1 MNEYVI
7 AKYIRLSL
15 DDAISESL
23 SIPHQRLLLDEYI
36 EELDIPNAEVLE
48 FVDNGYT
55 GTNLERPGFQEMI
68 ELVRCGKVNCIV
80 TKDFSR
86 FARNEIESGYYIEQ
100 VFPLFRVRFIA
111 IGDSFDSNDH
121 QDGTGGID
129 SAFRFLMYEYY
140 SKDLSKKIKA
150 AKRVLME
157 NGEYIVAGAVHGYR
171 KNDKGRWEHDPDAA
185 EAIRLIFQL
194 ALEGLS
200 TSQIRDRLFMA
211 KFPSPREYDAI
222 KSGKD
227 VVPKFMWAT
236 KQIFRILTNVQYTG
250 CYVAGKHETTRIG
263 GKGVKKV
270 DESDWIIIHDSHPAL
285 VSKEDFEKIQAMLAN
300 PKALSPDKPVPS
312 RISESCK
319 SAITSGERKSCA
331 VPFGYTRDCNGD
343 WVVFEKTAI
352 VIKEIYAMTL
362 QGLSLKE
369 ICDKLHEA
377 GYPTPSE
384 QVKINKGH
392 DMQPTNLWKPQAV
405 KDILQDE
412 QYIGTYIAGKSFQLQ
427 PDCDCCADKY
437 AKKNQVKKCRAKKY
451 NVPKNEWVRIPDKKP
466 AIIDKDSFAKVQI
479 IRANV
484 RKNMSRRDYLLSG
497 LTACCCCGF
506 AMVYNEST
514 NIPTYRCMK
523 THANPAADCHKMKVS
538 ADILEGSVISII
550 KKQAEVVLTSD
561 DLSGFRKSSE
571 DIRING
577 DYEKQVLQLTKL
589 RQECYEQFVSG
600 EIDRDAFQM
609 LKADYTAQIDK
620 LNNQL
625 AVLKQVE
632 RDNNANKKVES
643 HAKNALSETAAPRD
657 IVNALIDKVF
667 VFPNNHIEIRWKFA
681 NFAEGL

>member
-1 MNEYVI
+1 
-7 AKYIRLSL
+7 
-15 DDAISESL
+15 
-23 SIPHQRLLLDEYI
+23 
-36 EELDIPNAEVLE
+36 
-48 FVDNGYT
+48 
-55 GTNLERPGFQEMI
+55 MI

-157 NGEYIVAGAVHGYR
+157 NGEHIVAGAVHGYR
-171 KNDKGRWEHDPDAA
+171 KNNNGRWEHDPEAA

-200 TSQIRDRLFMA
+200 TSQIRDRLFIA
-211 KFPSPREYDAI
+211 KFPSPREYEAI

-236 KQIFRILTNVQYTG
+236 KQILRILINVQYTG
-250 CYVAGKHETTRIG
+250 CYVAGKLESTRIG

-270 DESDWIIIHDSHPAL
+270 DESDWIIIPDSHPAL
-285 VSKEDFEKIQAMLAN
+285 VSKEDFEKIQVMLAN
-300 PKALSPDKPVPS
+300 PKALSPNKPAPS

-319 SAITSGERKSCA
+319 VKRVSGERKSNA
-331 VPFGYTRDCNGD
+331 VPYGYARDCNGD
-343 WVVFEKTAI
+343 WIVNEKTATA
-352 VIKEIYAMTL
+352 VREIYAMTL
-362 QGLSLKE
+362 QGLTLKE
-369 ICDKLHEA
+369 ICVKLHDA

-384 QVKINKGH
+384 QVKINRGH
-392 DMQPTNLWKPQAV
+392 DIQITNHWKPQAI

-412 QYIGTYIAGKSFQLQ
+412 QYIGTYIAGKTFQL
-427 PDCDCCADKY
+427 PLDCSCCADTY
-437 AKKNQVKKCRAKKY
+437 AKKNQRMKCRPKKY
-451 NVPKNEWVRIPDKKP
+451 HVPKSEWVRIPDKHP
-466 AIIDKDSFAKVQI
+466 AIISKDIFEQAQI
-479 IRANV
+479 IRARV
-484 RKNMSRRDYLLSG
+484 RKNMNRRDYLLTG
-497 LTACCCCGF
+497 KTACGCCGF
-506 AMVYNEST
+506 ALVYGEST
-514 NIPTYRCMK
+514 IPPTYSCMK
-523 THANPAADCHKMKVS
+523 THANPAADCHKMKIG
-538 ADILEGSVISII
+538 ADILEGAVMSII
-550 KKQAEVVLTSD
+550 KKQAEVVLASD
-561 DLSGFRKSSE
+561 DLSGFRKTSE
-571 DIRING
+571 DTRISG
-577 DYEKQVLQLTKL
+577 DYEKQILQLTKS
-589 RQECYEQFVSG
+589 RQQCYEQFVSG
-600 EIDRDAFQM
+600 EIDRVAFQT
-609 LKADYTAQIDK
+609 LKADYTAQIDR

-625 AVLKQVE
+625 AVLKQAE
-632 RDNNANKKVES
+632 RDKNANKKVES
-643 HAKNALSETAAPRD
+643 HAKSALSETAVPRD